1 MQNKENNFWIL
12 YANLMGALFFIF
24 ILIIAAI
31 VIKYALTKDK
41 LEGTKNALSQQ
52 EQTLEQKKQDFEKQK
67 QIIYTLAKRL
77 ADVNSSY
84 EKLNVK
90 DQDLLILVGLLE
102 KREEEY
108 EKLKEKFTE
117 FRQRLNNVNY
127 SKQELSAELKKNP
140 NLNLIINE
148 EANIILDSDILF
160 NTDSY
165 ILKSEI
171 KENLRK
177 QLTLYFDSVLNNKI
191 FAPKI
196 ENIIIESHTN
206 SDGSYMYNLDLS
218 QKRAHELLNFILS
231 FYKDTRLQKLLIA
244 TGKSYSEPIFKNGKE
259 DKISS
264 RRMEIKI
271 QISNKAIVQDI
282 EKLIFN

>member
-52 EQTLEQKKQDFEKQK
+52 EQTLEQKKQDFEKQE

-140 NLNLIINE
+140 NLNPIINE